1 MAVDARAVPALV
13 LAALVAA
20 PTAANAQ
27 ARRSGLGF
35 EVFPYA
41 GASHN
46 EREARLPVSPLAGI
60 RLSSHIW
67 APPEPL
73 VRVAT
78 FLGAGAAVTLVNEA
92 VRCAPDPCPGH
103 TDLVMDYLLTL
114 EGGLKTDLPGEPY
127 VLGFVGRGYP
137 GTDPSPNFDT
147 PATNG
152 GGLGMYGG
160 GLGISP
166 IIGRTALRIEVRYR
180 RDRRYPAHVDESV
193 DILLGLP
200 GW

>member
-1 MAVDARAVPALV
+1 MAVGARLLPALV

-20 PTAANAQ
+20 PTSAIAQ
-27 ARRSGLGF
+27 ARRAGLGF

-46 EREARLPVSPLAGI
+46 EREARLPLSPLAGI

-67 APPEPL
+67 APPGAL

-78 FLGAGAAVTLVNEA
+78 FLGGGAAVTLVNEA

-147 PATNG
+147 PQDNG

>member
-1 MAVDARAVPALV
+1 MAVAVRCALILSVAGAGNVGALDA
-13 LAALVAA
+13 
-20 PTAANAQ
+20 Q
-27 ARRSGLGF
+27 SARRSGLGF

-46 EREARLPVSPLAGI
+46 EREARLPLSPLAGI

-67 APPEPL
+67 APQGAL

-78 FLGAGAAVTLVNEA
+78 FLGAGAAVTLVNEK

-137 GTDPSPNFDT
+137 VTDPSPNFDT
-147 PATNG
+147 PQDNG